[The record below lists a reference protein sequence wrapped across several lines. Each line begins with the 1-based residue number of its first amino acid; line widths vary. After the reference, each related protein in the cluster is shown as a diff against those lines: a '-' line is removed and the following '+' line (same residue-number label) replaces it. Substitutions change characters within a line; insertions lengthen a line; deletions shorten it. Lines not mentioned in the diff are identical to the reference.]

1 MTVITKYLPHAT
13 VVVARQCQG
22 PGATNS
28 SFRGRVNYHELSF
41 DGVIVL
47 IQPWYNFF
55 ANGHI

>member
-47 IQPWYNFF
+47 IQPW
-55 ANGHI
+55 